1 MRIEKSFYFWLPAI
15 VLRMRGRDARATAA
29 GTAALRN
36 LVFYREP
43 PMLARCDGVAACL
56 DFAGVWVEALPR
68 PMDAATRLCSSG
80 VSWKI

>member
-1 MRIEKSFYFWLPAI
+1 MRFEKPFNSGYLQSCSEC
-15 VLRMRGRDARATAA
+15 VGGRPRNGRQD
-29 GTAALRN
+29 GALQN
-36 LVFYREP
+36 LIFYREP